1 MSSSPAAA
9 VAEPGRD
16 TMSRTGRRLLK
27 VFVTGL
33 LAALPLAATLLIF
46 VWGARLVVE
55 YVGPQSIVGGG
66 LLRIGLGITGS
77 EVVAYSI
84 GVLVVMIAIFLLGL
98 LVQTRLHTLLEALTE
113 NIVQRIPVVR
123 SVYDMVKK
131 FVELFAQRDESQVKS
146 MSPVWLHFGG
156 VGGAA
161 VLGLLSTPEPVR
173 MGEVDYLA
181 VLVPTAPVPVGGGLL
196 YVPADWVVPADVGV
210 DGLTSIYVSMG
221 ITSAQHIG
229 AKK

>member
-1 MSSSPAAA
+1 MN
-9 VAEPGRD
+9 
-16 TMSRTGRRLLK
+16 RTGRRLLN

-33 LAALPLAATLLIF
+33 LAALPLAATVLIF

-77 EVVAYSI
+77 EVVGYSI
-84 GVLVVMIAIFLLGL
+84 GVLVVMVAIFLLGL

-196 YVPADWVVPADVGV
+196 YVPAAWVVPADVGV

>member
-1 MSSSPAAA
+1 MN
-9 VAEPGRD
+9 
-16 TMSRTGRRLLK
+16 RTGRHLLK

-33 LAALPLAATLLIF
+33 LAALPLAATALIF

-77 EVVAYSI
+77 EVVGYSI
-84 GVLVVMIAIFLLGL
+84 GVLAVMLAIFALGL
-98 LVQTRLHTLLEALTE
+98 LVQTRLHTVLEALTE

-196 YVPADWVVPADVGV
+196 YVPAAWVVPADVGV

>member
-1 MSSSPAAA
+1 MTATS
-9 VAEPGRD
+9 
-16 TMSRTGRRLLK
+16 RRLLNI
-27 VFVTGL
+27 FVTGL

-55 YVGPQSIVGGG
+55 YIGPQSIVGGA

-77 EVVAYSI
+77 EVVGYAI
-84 GVLVVMIAIFLLGL
+84 GVLAVMVAIFALGL
-98 LVQTRLHTLLEALTE
+98 LVQTRLHTMLEALTE

-131 FVELFAQRDESQVKS
+131 FVDLFAQRDESQVKS

-173 MGEVDYLA
+173 MGEVEYLA

-196 YVPADWVVPADVGV
+196 YVPADWVTPADVGV

>member
-1 MSSSPAAA
+1 MN
-9 VAEPGRD
+9 
-16 TMSRTGRRLLK
+16 RTGRHLLN

-55 YVGPQSIVGGG
+55 YVGPQSFFGGA

-77 EVVAYSI
+77 EVVGYSI
-84 GVLVVMIAIFLLGL
+84 GVLVVMLAIFALGL
-98 LVQTRLHTLLEALTE
+98 LVQTRLHGMLEALTE

-131 FVELFAQRDESQVKS
+131 FVELFAQRDENQVKS

-156 VGGAA
+156 VGGCA

-196 YVPADWVVPADVGV
+196 YVPADWVLPADVGV

-229 AKK
+229 TKK

>member
-1 MSSSPAAA
+1 MN
-9 VAEPGRD
+9 
-16 TMSRTGRRLLK
+16 RTGRHLLN

-55 YVGPQSIVGGG
+55 YVGPQSFIGSA

-77 EVVAYSI
+77 EVVGYAI
-84 GVLVVMIAIFLLGL
+84 GVAVVMAAIFALGL
-98 LVQTRLHTLLEALTE
+98 LVQTRMHTMLEALTE

-123 SVYDMVKK
+123 SVYDLVKK
-131 FVELFAQRDESQVKS
+131 FVDLFAQRDENQVKS

-196 YVPADWVVPADVGV
+196 YVPAAWVTPADVGV
-210 DGLTSIYVSMG
+210 EGLTSIYVSMG

-229 AKK
+229 TKK

>member
-1 MSSSPAAA
+1 MN
-9 VAEPGRD
+9 
-16 TMSRTGRRLLK
+16 RTGRHLLN

-55 YVGPQSIVGGG
+55 YVGPQSFFGSA

-77 EVVAYSI
+77 EVVGYAI
-84 GVLVVMIAIFLLGL
+84 GVAVVMVAIFALGL
-98 LVQTRLHTLLEALTE
+98 LVQTRLHGMLEALTE
-113 NIVQRIPVVR
+113 GIVQRIPVVR

-196 YVPADWVVPADVGV
+196 YVPSAWVTPADVGV

>member
-16 TMSRTGRRLLK
+16 TMNRTGRRLLK

-84 GVLVVMIAIFLLGL
+84 GVLVVMIAIFLLGWYVYHAMTGSWGFGIGEDEQFIRFGQL
-98 LVQTRLHTLLEALTE
+98 
-113 NIVQRIPVVR
+113 IVLDVVAAR
-123 SVYDMVKK
+123 S
-131 FVELFAQRDESQVKS
+131 R
-146 MSPVWLHFGG
+146 
-156 VGGAA
+156 
-161 VLGLLSTPEPVR
+161 
-173 MGEVDYLA
+173 
-181 VLVPTAPVPVGGGLL
+181 
-196 YVPADWVVPADVGV
+196 
-210 DGLTSIYVSMG
+210 
-221 ITSAQHIG
+221 
-229 AKK
+229 